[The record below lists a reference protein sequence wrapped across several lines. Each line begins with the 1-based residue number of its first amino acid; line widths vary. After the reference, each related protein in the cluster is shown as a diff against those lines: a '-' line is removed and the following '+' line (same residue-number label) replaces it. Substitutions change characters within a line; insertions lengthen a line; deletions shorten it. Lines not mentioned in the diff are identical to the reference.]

1 MLVIKRNGSKQEF
14 DPAKINNAIQSALHA
29 SNCDVNISNPS
40 QYIIV
45 NDGDEVETIQNK
57 IEN

>member
-14 DPAKINNAIQSALHA
+14 DHAKINNAIQSALHA

-40 QYIIV
+40 QYITV
-45 NDGDEVETIQNK
+45 NDGDEVETIQDK